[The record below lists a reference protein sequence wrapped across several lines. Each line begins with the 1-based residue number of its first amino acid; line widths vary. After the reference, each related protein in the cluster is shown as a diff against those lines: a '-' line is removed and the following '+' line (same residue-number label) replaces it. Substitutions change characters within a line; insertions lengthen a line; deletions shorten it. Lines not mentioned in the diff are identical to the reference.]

1 MADLPAHLLP
11 ELFMVTKDTSP
22 EFSMHS
28 IGELKY
34 YCYSSWI
41 DEVAGSRKKRAG
53 NSTSQL

>member
-1 MADLPAHLLP
+1 
-11 ELFMVTKDTSP
+11 MVTKDTSP